1 MNKNSCIFCDMDA
14 FDVQDENDYA
24 YVINDAFPITE
35 MHALIIPKRHVK
47 TYFELNTDELGA
59 CHDLLNSMRSGIL
72 DEDSSVEGFNIGM
85 NNGTVAGQTIDHCH
99 IHLIPRREGD
109 VINATGGV
117 RNIIP
122 GMGDYL
128 NVDSDA

>member
-1 MNKNSCIFCDMDA
+1 MSKKSCIFCDMESV
-14 FDVQDENDYA
+14 DVQDENDYA

-47 TYFELNTDELGA
+47 TYFDLNADELGA

-85 NNGTVAGQTIDHCH
+85 NNGTVAGQTVDHCH

-117 RNIIP
+117 RNLIP

-128 NVDSDA
+128 KDA

>member
-14 FDVQDENDYA
+14 FDVQAENDYA

-47 TYFELNTDELGA
+47 TYFDLNADELGA

-85 NNGTVAGQTIDHCH
+85 NNGTVAGQTVDHCH

-117 RNIIP
+117 RNLIP

-128 NVDSDA
+128 KDA

>member
-1 MNKNSCIFCDMDA
+1 MNKNSCIFCDIDA
-14 FDVQDENDYA
+14 FDIQAENDYA

-47 TYFELNTDELGA
+47 TYFDLNADELGA
-59 CHDLLNSMRSGIL
+59 CHDLLNNMRAGIL

-128 NVDSDA
+128 KDA

>member
-1 MNKNSCIFCDMDA
+1 MSKNSCIFCDMDA
-14 FDVQDENDYA
+14 FDVQAENDYA

-99 IHLIPRREGD
+99 IHLIPRREDD

-128 NVDSDA
+128 KDA

>member
-1 MNKNSCIFCDMDA
+1 MNKNSCIFCDIDA
-14 FDVQDENDYA
+14 FDVQAENNYA

-47 TYFELNTDELGA
+47 TYFDLNADELGA

-85 NNGTVAGQTIDHCH
+85 NNGTVAGQTVDHCH

-117 RNIIP
+117 RNLIP
-122 GMGDYL
+122 DMGDYIK
-128 NVDSDA
+128 NA

>member
-1 MNKNSCIFCDMDA
+1 MNKNSCIFCDIDA
-14 FDVQDENDYA
+14 FDVQAENDYA

-35 MHALIIPKRHVK
+35 MHALVIPKRHVQ

-85 NNGTVAGQTIDHCH
+85 NNGTVAGQTVDHCH

-117 RNIIP
+117 RNLIP

-128 NVDSDA
+128 KNA

>member
-14 FDVQDENDYA
+14 FDVQAENDYA

-35 MHALIIPKRHVK
+35 MHALIILKRHVK
-47 TYFELNTDELGA
+47 TYFELNADELGA
-59 CHDLLNSMRSGIL
+59 CHDLLNSMRSDIL

-128 NVDSDA
+128 KDA